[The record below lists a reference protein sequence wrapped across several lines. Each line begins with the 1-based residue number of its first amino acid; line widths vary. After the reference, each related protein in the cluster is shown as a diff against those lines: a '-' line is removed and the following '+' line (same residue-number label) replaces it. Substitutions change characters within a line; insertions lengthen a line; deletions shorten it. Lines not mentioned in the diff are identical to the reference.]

1 VRFLATEIRGIER
14 AADPHVMGKAALAA
28 RIDAHRRGTRG
39 ERRVCLDRLGGD
51 PLGTELT
58 LNDTAPHVVAT
69 DRRGE
74 PDRLDEN
81 VSGAGA
87 ADAAADWRM
96 RHDGASE

>member
-1 VRFLATEIRGIER
+1 M
-14 AADPHVMGKAALAA
+14 HVMGKAALAV
-28 RIDAHRRGTRG
+28 RINAHLRGTRG

-51 PLGTELT
+51 PLGAELT

-81 VSGAGA
+81 VGSAGA
-87 ADAAADWRM
+87 TDDTVDRLE
-96 RHDGASE
+96 RDDGASE